1 VIAIIG
7 NKNDLAENEIVDE
20 NDAKKYAESIGGIF
34 YSTSAKD
41 INCIKNVFNDLAKI
55 FINHGQN
62 FEITDSFR
70 IRKKTKKKKNKK
82 CNCH

>member
-1 VIAIIG
+1 MIAIIG

-34 YSTSAKD
+34 YSTSSKD

-70 IRKKTKKKKNKK
+70 IRKKAKKKKNKK

>member
-1 VIAIIG
+1 MIAIIG

-70 IRKKTKKKKNKK
+70 IRKKAKKKKNKK

>member
-1 VIAIIG
+1 MIAIIG

>member
-1 VIAIIG
+1 MIAIIG

-41 INCIKNVFNDLAKI
+41 IQSIKNIFNDLAKI

-62 FEITDSFR
+62 FEMTDSFR
-70 IRKKTKKKKNKK
+70 IRKKTKKKKGKK